1 MYESMA
7 LAGATALGGR
17 RHKTRRGGG
26 YYGAGGIN
34 PSDLPSYAGGRRT
47 TRRAQ
52 LKGMSVGTLR
62 KMLKKIGRKTTGTK
76 ATLVKRLNY
85 APMKGG
91 DLGATAGVWDGG
103 FDSHGDDGRNY
114 LQTVQRA

>member
-1 MYESMA
+1 MYEYMS
-7 LAGATALGGR
+7 LAGVSAGGRR

-91 DLGATAGVWDGG
+91 GVATEAHPWNGG
-103 FDSHGDDGRNY
+103 FDTHQYND
-114 LQTVQRA
+114 TTTRA

>member
-1 MYESMA
+1 MS
-7 LAGATALGGR
+7 LAGVSAGGR
-17 RHKTRRGGG
+17 RRRTRRGGG
-26 YYGAGGIN
+26 YYGKGGID
-34 PSDLPSYAGGRRT
+34 PITGPTFGGRRT

-91 DLGATAGVWDGG
+91 DLGATAGSWNGG
-103 FDSHGDDGRNY
+103 FDSHELGGTDYNSNIRGS
-114 LQTVQRA
+114 

>member
-1 MYESMA
+1 MA
-7 LAGATALGGR
+7 LIANAIGLGGR
-17 RHKTRRGGG
+17 RHRTRRGGG
-26 YYGAGGIN
+26 YFGMGGIDPGSAPRYGAM
-34 PSDLPSYAGGRRT
+34 GGRRT

-91 DLGATAGVWDGG
+91 DLGATAGSWDGG
-103 FDSHGDDGRNY
+103 FDSHELGKTGYNSIRGS
-114 LQTVQRA
+114 

>member
-1 MYESMA
+1 MYEYMS
-7 LAGATALGGR
+7 LAGVSAGGR
-17 RHKTRRGGG
+17 RHRTRRGGG
-26 YYGAGGIN
+26 YFGAGGIN

-91 DLGATAGVWDGG
+91 DLGATAGSWNGG
-103 FDSHGDDGRNY
+103 FDSHELGGTDYKNTIRGS
-114 LQTVQRA
+114 